1 MYGLIKSNQVTIGK
15 VEIRETNSK
24 PEGQAGV
31 VFNFSALYLLNAA
44 NC

>member
-24 PEGQAGV
+24 PEGRADQTV
-31 VFNFSALYLLNAA
+31 VGRGRV
-44 NC
+44 